1 MILEFNQDPNATP
14 EQKIQSLKENVQL
27 ALNEQQTLA
36 DNLYKA
42 LLKAFGIDISK
53 LRGEFTSFAE
63 AMQEITNALSG
74 AIEEL
79 AENVETAGLDLAD
92 LKERMETVE
101 GTVGTLEEDVA
112 TAKENITT
120 LQGNVSDLQSR
131 VGTLES
137 NYTAL
142 EARVYALEHPTT

>member
-79 AENVETAGLDLAD
+79 AETVETAGLDLAD

-101 GTVGTLEEDVA
+101 GKVGTLEEDVA
-112 TAKENITT
+112 TAKENITA
-120 LQGNVSDLQSR
+120 LQGNVNDLQSR

-142 EARVYALEHPTT
+142 EARVSALEHPTT

>member
-79 AENVETAGLDLAD
+79 TETVETAGLDLAD
-92 LKERMETVE
+92 LEERMETVE
-101 GTVGTLEEDVA
+101 GKVGTLEEDMA
-112 TAKENITT
+112 TAKEDITA
-120 LQGNVSDLQSR
+120 LQGNVNDLQSR

-142 EARVYALEHPTT
+142 EARVSALEHPTT